1 MKKYIIVLLLSFY
14 SALSIAQL
22 NTTLE
27 VQNAPTAVLSEWAN
41 RNSIINFIVTK
52 IDPNPQT
59 IVFKTEIKLTDGTV
73 IATTDLTRA
82 PRIILRSGT
91 TVFFSKDVMPLEI
104 MVFSGKYKTTL
115 DKTGKLPADN
125 YQLCVQPVTPDTYQ
139 PVAAVKCKFFNL
151 VAFQLPFLIMPSNNT
166 ELNKNTAQTAIIFR
180 WTPLTPIAKIPPY
193 YRIQVFEILSN
204 QKPVQA
210 LRSNQPVLDE
220 VVRAITQYIWQPRLA
235 FNASDS
241 LPFRF
246 IWTIQ
251 TLDENKLPVL
261 QTDGNG
267 ESRSEPYIFS
277 IGTNTTIEKRKGNRL

>member
-1 MKKYIIVLLLSFY
+1 MKKYISILLLSFY
-14 SALSIAQL
+14 SVSATAQL

-27 VQNAPTAVLSEWAN
+27 VQNAPTAVLSEWAT
-41 RNSIINFIVTK
+41 RNSVINFIVTK
-52 IDPNPQT
+52 IDPNPQQA
-59 IVFKTEIKLTDGTV
+59 IFKTEIKLTDGTV

-82 PRIILRSGT
+82 PKITLRSGT
-91 TVFFSKDVMPLEI
+91 TVFYSKDVLLLEI
-104 MVFSGKYKTTL
+104 MIFSGKYKTSL

-125 YQLCVQPVTPDTYQ
+125 YQLCIQPLTPDTYQ
-139 PVAAVKCKFFNL
+139 PLSTVKCKFFNL
-151 VAFQLPFLIMPSNNT
+151 VAFQLPYLIMPANNT
-166 ELNKNTAQTAIIFR
+166 VLNRLAAQTAIIFR

-193 YRIQVFEILSN
+193 YRIQVFEVLSN

-210 LRSNQPVLDE
+210 LRSNQPLLDE
-220 VVRAITQYIWQPRLA
+220 VVRAITQYVWQPRLA

-241 LPFRF
+241 LPTKF

-251 TLDENKLPVL
+251 TLDENKQPVL
-261 QTDGNG
+261 LTDGNG